1 VAWLTDVAGVECGQ
15 IEACDQAAQGPRQ
28 TCHNSQPKR
37 EFSGIVS
44 KLSRNRMA
52 AGNSAE
58 FGAVYPARSAPRG
71 DEPPPLNFR
80 SPLVANC
87 RPNRFVRPMPGVLA
101 DRWNLV
107 RLR

>member
-1 VAWLTDVAGVECGQ
+1 VAWLTDVAGVECRQ
-15 IEACDQAAQGPRQ
+15 IETGDRAARH
-28 TCHNSQPKR
+28 TT
-37 EFSGIVS
+37 
-44 KLSRNRMA
+44 KLSQFSTQARIQRNYIKIIKPSMA

-58 FGAVYPARSAPRG
+58 FGAVYPARSAARG